1 MLSPNHVK
9 KYWPEAAH
17 VSEFLTQN
25 NATVVDLALK
35 KYQIGFNFNI
45 ILFAPTDAVFV
56 ALLKALNLNKHEFL
70 RLPTVKQILGNHIVA
85 GDNRS
90 ENKTISGQYLTVTG
104 HNANVRLVDDTA
116 DIPIVN
122 SKDFDNNVRINII
135 EGILITQKQ
144 RKELEEDIVF
154 LLYNEGQN
162 ERLKVYADKYGVA
175 PGYLGR
181 YSPNK
186 IIQQMELKGDIERD
200 DIERDD
206 VEGGYGDYNR
216 NW

>member
-1 MLSPNHVK
+1 MYSPDHVK

-35 KYQIGFNFNI
+35 KYQIGFNFNMT
-45 ILFAPTDAVFV
+45 LFAPSDAVFV

-85 GDNRS
+85 GGHHGANR
-90 ENKTISGQYLTVTG
+90 TISGQDLTIDDS
-104 HNANVRLVDDTA
+104 NVRLVDDTA
-116 DIPIVN
+116 DVPIVN

-186 IIQQMELKGDIERD
+186 IIQQMELKS